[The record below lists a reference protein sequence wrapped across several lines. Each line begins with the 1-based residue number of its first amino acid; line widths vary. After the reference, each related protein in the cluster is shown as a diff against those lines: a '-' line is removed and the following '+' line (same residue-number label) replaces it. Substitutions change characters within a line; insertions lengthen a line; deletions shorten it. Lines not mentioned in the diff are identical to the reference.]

1 MSGRDEA
8 VVGIIANPSSG
19 RDVRRLL
26 ANAATSTIDDKV
38 TIVRRVAIGAVQAG
52 ATKLLVMPDPFG
64 LCRRALSTVSLD
76 ASVETI
82 DVPGTHD
89 ERVSVRTASAMR
101 EAGVGAIVVLGG
113 DGTNRAVSKGW
124 ADAPVVAL
132 STGTNN
138 VFPTSVE
145 PTIAGA
151 AAGLVATG
159 RVPLADVSLQAKRV
173 HVDIEGEEPDFAL
186 VDAVLTRDRFA
197 RSLMLFDPATLVAA
211 VLAVSE
217 PGAVGISS
225 IGGLLHPCSKA
236 DDAAVDV
243 RMAPPEEAPRQVL
256 APTAPGIYT
265 PIGITSCTPLG
276 LGDVVTAEGPGV
288 LAFDG
293 ERSRAVPDGAAV
305 TFRVVRD
312 GPRVIDA
319 RRALHV
325 AAELG
330 LYVNPND

>member
-1 MSGRDEA
+1 MSGDGNGI
-8 VVGIIANPSSG
+8 VGIVANPASG

-52 ATKLLVMPDPFG
+52 ATRLLLMPDPFG
-64 LCRRALSTVSLD
+64 LARRALSTVSLD
-76 ASVETI
+76 ASVEVL

-89 ERVSVRTASAMR
+89 ERVSVRTAEAMR
-101 EAGVGAIVVLGG
+101 EAGVSAIVVPGG

-138 VFPTSVE
+138 VFPTQVE

-151 AAGLVATG
+151 AAGLVASG
-159 RVPLADVSLQAKRV
+159 AVPLAGVSMQAKRV
-173 HVDIEGEEPDFAL
+173 HVDIEDEDPDFAL
-186 VDAVLTRDRFA
+186 IDAVLTGDRFA
-197 RSLMLFDPATLVAA
+197 RSLMLFDPSTLRVA
-211 VLAVSE
+211 VLAVAD
-217 PGAVGISS
+217 PGSVGISS
-225 IGGLLHPCSKA
+225 IGGLLHPCAKG

-243 RMAPPEEAPRQVL
+243 RMAPPDESSRQVV

-265 PIGITSCTPLG
+265 PIGIESCTALALG
-276 LGDVVTAEGPGV
+276 EVVEAAGPGV

-293 ERSRAVPDGAAV
+293 ERSRSVADGARLR
-305 TFRVVRD
+305 FRVERD

-319 RRALHV
+319 RAAL
-325 AAELG
+325 AAAAASG
-330 LYVNPND
+330 TYVTP

>member
-1 MSGRDEA
+1 VSGDA
-8 VVGIIANPSSG
+8 IVGIIANPSSG

-76 ASVETI
+76 AEVQTI
-82 DVPGTHD
+82 EVPGTHD
-89 ERVSVRTASAMR
+89 ERVSVRTAEAMR
-101 EAGVGAIVVLGG
+101 DAGVGAIVVLGG

-151 AAGLVATG
+151 AAGLVASG
-159 RVPLADVSLQAKRV
+159 RVPIEEVAMQAKRV

-186 VDAVLTRDRFA
+186 IDAVLTRDRFA
-197 RSLMLFDPATLVAA
+197 RSLMLFDPSTLSAA

-236 DDAAVDV
+236 DDGAVDV
-243 RMAPPEEAPRQVL
+243 RMAPPEDAPRQVL

-265 PIGITSCTPLG
+265 PIGITSCEPMK
-276 LGDVVTAEGPGV
+276 LGDVVTAVGPGV

-293 ERSRAVPDGAAV
+293 ERSRSVTAGARL
-305 TFRVVRD
+305 TFRVERD
-312 GPRVIDA
+312 GPMVIDA
-319 RRALHV
+319 RRALHA
-325 AAELG
+325 AAERG
-330 LYVNPND
+330 LYVSG

>member
-1 MSGRDEA
+1 MSSADASG

-52 ATKLLVMPDPFG
+52 ARKLVVMPDPFG

-76 ASVETI
+76 AEVETL
-82 DVPGTHD
+82 DVPNTHD
-89 ERVSVRTASAMR
+89 ERVSVRTATAMR
-101 EAGVGAIVVLGG
+101 EMGVGAIVVLGG
-113 DGTNRAVSKGW
+113 DGTNRAVSIGW
-124 ADAPVVAL
+124 SDAPVVAL

-138 VFPTSVE
+138 VFPTSIE

-151 AAGLVATG
+151 AAGLVASG
-159 RVPLADVSLQAKRV
+159 RVGLDECSLQAKRV

-186 VDAVLTRDRFA
+186 VDAVLTADRFA
-197 RSLMLFDPATLVAA
+197 RSLLLFDPATLRVA
-211 VLAVSE
+211 VMAVSE
-217 PGAVGISS
+217 PAAVGISS
-225 IGGLLHPCSKA
+225 IGGLLHPVSKA
-236 DDAAVDV
+236 DDGAVDV
-243 RMAPPEEAPRQVL
+243 RMAPPEDAPSQVL

-265 PIGITSCTPLG
+265 PIGITSCTPIG
-276 LGDVVTAEGPGV
+276 LDEPVTAEGPGV

-293 ERSRAVPDGAAV
+293 ERSRSVPEGARM
-305 TFRVVRD
+305 TFRVLRD

-325 AAELG
+325 AAERG
-330 LYVNPND
+330 LYVS

>member
-1 MSGRDEA
+1 VSADGI
-8 VVGIIANPSSG
+8 VGIIANPASG

-52 ATKLLVMPDPFG
+52 AKKLLVMPDPFG

-76 ASVETI
+76 AEVETI
-82 DVPGTHD
+82 EVPGTHD
-89 ERVSVRTASAMR
+89 ERVSVRTAEAMR
-101 EAGVGAIVVLGG
+101 DAGVGAIVVLGG

-151 AAGLVATG
+151 AAGLVASG
-159 RVPLADVSLQAKRV
+159 RVPLADVALQAKRV

-186 VDAVLTRDRFA
+186 VDAVLTADRFH
-197 RSLMLFDPATLVAA
+197 RSLLLFDPSTLRAA

-225 IGGLLHPCSKA
+225 IGGLLHPVSKA

-243 RMAPPEEAPRQVL
+243 RMSPPEDAPRQVL

-265 PIGITSCTPLG
+265 PIGIESCTPIG
-276 LGDVVTAEGPGV
+276 LGDVVEAVGPGV

-293 ERSRAVPDGAAV
+293 ERSRSVPDGARV
-305 TFRVVRD
+305 TFRVERD
-312 GPRVIDA
+312 GPMVIDA
-319 RRALHV
+319 RAALHE
-325 AAELG
+325 AAARG
-330 LYVNPND
+330 VYVSG